1 MNSYTNHYKIKVSII
16 GSNGIPAKY
25 GGWETLVE
33 NIVSKLSSKFEV
45 TVFCSSKIYKKKIA
59 KYKNSYLNY
68 ISLKPNGFQSIIYD
82 AISLYKSNKFA
93 DFTIIL
99 GVSGA
104 IFIPFLKRS
113 KNKLIINPDGLEWKR
128 TKWNFLIQ
136 KFLKFSENIAIK
148 FSDIIVS
155 DNIEIKKYLLKEYSV
170 NSKYIPYGFN
180 HTQKVKISK
189 DDIKKYEFLE
199 KKYACKV
206 CRIEPENNISMI
218 LEVFSQLDHTLV
230 IIGNWMNS
238 EYSFKLK
245 NKYYSYKN
253 IYLLDPIFEQ
263 HQLDLIRSN
272 CHIYIH
278 GHSAGG
284 TNPSLVEAM
293 GLGLPVIAFKS
304 KFNISTTKSSCL
316 FFQDKLELKKIL
328 VSLNEIEL
336 KNISK
341 KLYLLAKNNYN
352 WDQIAD
358 SYIDLIDDYFIK

>member
-1 MNSYTNHYKIKVSII
+1 
-16 GSNGIPAKY
+16 
-25 GGWETLVE
+25 
-33 NIVSKLSSKFEV
+33 
-45 TVFCSSKIYKKKIA
+45 
-59 KYKNSYLNY
+59 
-68 ISLKPNGFQSIIYD
+68 
-82 AISLYKSNKFA
+82 
-93 DFTIIL
+93 
-99 GVSGA
+99 SGA

-238 EYSFKLK
+238 EYSLKLK

-263 HQLDLIRSN
+263 HQLDL
-272 CHIYIH
+272 
-278 GHSAGG
+278 
-284 TNPSLVEAM
+284 
-293 GLGLPVIAFKS
+293 
-304 KFNISTTKSSCL
+304 
-316 FFQDKLELKKIL
+316 
-328 VSLNEIEL
+328 
-336 KNISK
+336 
-341 KLYLLAKNNYN
+341 
-352 WDQIAD
+352 
-358 SYIDLIDDYFIK
+358 